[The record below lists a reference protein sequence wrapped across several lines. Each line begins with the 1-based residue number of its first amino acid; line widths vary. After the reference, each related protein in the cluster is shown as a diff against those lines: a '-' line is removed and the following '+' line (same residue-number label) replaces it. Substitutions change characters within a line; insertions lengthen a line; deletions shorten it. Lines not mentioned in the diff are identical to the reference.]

1 MVMGFFMAERPEH
14 EQALEVLATLKVD
27 FLKDA
32 NCWFAGGTAISLR
45 CGEFRISR
53 DIDFLC
59 SSRPGYRLLRER
71 IHDDGARGLFRQN
84 IALKRDVRADRY
96 GIRFI
101 LDVNGAPV
109 KFEIVN
115 ESRIDLE
122 GVDDQSLPVARLSDQ
137 DLVATKLIAND
148 DRFREESSL
157 ARDVIDLIMLE
168 HELGELPAAGWAKA
182 RQAYGDSIDKTYYRA
197 LQRLRDDSALL
208 QKIFDGLAISEK
220 ARIVIRQRLSKN
232 P

>member
-1 MVMGFFMAERPEH
+1 MAERPEH
-14 EQALEVLATLKVD
+14 KQVLEVLAVLDAD

-32 NCWFAGGTAISLR
+32 SCWFAGGTAISLR

-59 SSRPGYRLLRER
+59 SSRSGYRLLRER
-71 IHDDGARGLFRQN
+71 IHDCGVRGLFRHD
-84 IALKRDVRADRY
+84 ITLKREVRTDRY

-101 LDVNGAPV
+101 LDVNNAPV

-122 GVDDQSLPVARLSDQ
+122 GVDDQSLPVARLSDH

-148 DRFREESSL
+148 DRFREESAL

-182 RQAYGDSIDKTYYRA
+182 RQAYGESIDRIYYRA

-208 QKIFDGLAISEK
+208 QKIFDALSISER
-220 ARIVIRQRLSKN
+220 ARVVIRERLSKN